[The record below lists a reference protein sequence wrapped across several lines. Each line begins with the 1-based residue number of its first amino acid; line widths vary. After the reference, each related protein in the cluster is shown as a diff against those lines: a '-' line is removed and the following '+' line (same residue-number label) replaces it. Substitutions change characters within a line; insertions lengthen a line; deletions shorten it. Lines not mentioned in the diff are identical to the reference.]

1 MAERD
6 PFSSGA
12 GPIERT
18 LAAVSRRIAEAGGA
32 VILAMMLVA
41 VLDVVLR
48 YVFNAPLSSS
58 YELIQLGMVLVVY
71 CGLAWC
77 GLTGGHIAVNFL
89 GALLDRPRLRW
100 LNALVHCV
108 GAILFLVIA
117 WRSAGEAVKYFA
129 SGETTN
135 MLKAPLYPFLAA
147 VAAGALLYAFTFGW
161 QCIRSLRG
169 TGGSGGGHG

>member
-1 MAERD
+1 MRG
-6 PFSSGA
+6 PSLPGA

-18 LAAVSRRIAEAGGA
+18 LATVSRRTAEAGGI

>member
-1 MAERD
+1 MTAHD
-6 PFSSGA
+6 PSWSGA

-18 LAAVSRRIAEAGGA
+18 LAAVSRRIAEAGGI

-58 YELIQLGMVLVVY
+58 YELTQLGMVLVVY

-77 GLTGGHIAVNFL
+77 GLTGGHITVNFV

-117 WRSAGEAVKYFA
+117 WRSTGEAVKYFA

-135 MLKAPLYPFLAA
+135 MLKAPIYPFLAA
-147 VAAGALLYAFTFGW
+147 VAAGALLYAVTLGRL
-161 QCIRSLRG
+161 CVRALRG
-169 TGGSGGGHG
+169 AGESGGGHG

>member
-1 MAERD
+1 MTVPD
-6 PFSSGA
+6 PSLPGA

-18 LAAVSRRIAEAGGA
+18 LATVSRRTAEAGGI

>member
-1 MAERD
+1 VRG
-6 PFSSGA
+6 PSLPGA

-18 LAAVSRRIAEAGGA
+18 LATVSRRTAEAGGI

>member
-1 MAERD
+1 MTARD
-6 PFSSGA
+6 PSWSGA
-12 GPIERT
+12 GTFGRT
-18 LAAVSRRIAEAGGA
+18 LASVSGRIAEAGGM

-58 YELIQLGMVLVVY
+58 YELTQLAMVLVVY

-77 GLTGGHIAVNFL
+77 GLTGGHIAVNFV

-135 MLKAPLYPFLAA
+135 MLKAPIYPFLAA
-147 VAAGALLYAFTFGW
+147 VAAGALLYAVTLGW
-161 QCIRSLRG
+161 QCVRSLRG
-169 TGGSGGGHG
+169 AGGSGGGHG

>member
-1 MAERD
+1 M
-6 PFSSGA
+6 
-12 GPIERT
+12 
-18 LAAVSRRIAEAGGA
+18 
-32 VILAMMLVA
+32 ILAMMFVA

-77 GLTGGHIAVNFL
+77 GLTGGHIAVNFV

-161 QCIRSLRG
+161 QCIKSLRG
-169 TGGSGGGHG
+169 PGGSGSGHG

>member
-1 MAERD
+1 MTAHD
-6 PFSSGA
+6 PSWSGA

-18 LAAVSRRIAEAGGA
+18 LAAVSRRIAEAGGI

-77 GLTGGHIAVNFL
+77 GLTGGHIAVNFV

-100 LNALVHCV
+100 LNALVHGV

-117 WRSAGEAVKYFA
+117 WRSTGEAVKYFA

-147 VAAGALLYAFTFGW
+147 VAAGALLYAVTLALLSVKAL
-161 QCIRSLRG
+161 RSAG
-169 TGGSGGGHG
+169 ESGGGHG

>member
-1 MAERD
+1 MTVPDPSLPGAE
-6 PFSSGA
+6 
-12 GPIERT
+12 PIERT
-18 LAAVSRRIAEAGGA
+18 LAAVSRRIAEAGGI

-41 VLDVVLR
+41 VLDVLLR

-77 GLTGGHIAVNFL
+77 GLTGGHIAVNFV
-89 GALLDRPRLRW
+89 GVLLDRPRLRW

-108 GAILFLVIA
+108 GAILFAVIA

-135 MLKAPLYPFLAA
+135 MLKAPIYPFMAA
-147 VAAGALLYAFTFGW
+147 VAAGALLYALTLGW
-161 QCIRSLRG
+161 QCIRVLRG
-169 TGGSGGGHG
+169 MGASGDGHG

>member
-1 MAERD
+1 MRD
-6 PFSSGA
+6 PSLPGA

-18 LAAVSRRIAEAGGA
+18 LATVSRRTAEAGGI

>member
-1 MAERD
+1 MTVRG
-6 PFSSGA
+6 PSLPGA

-18 LAAVSRRIAEAGGA
+18 LATVSRRTAEAGGI

-48 YVFNAPLSSS
+48 YLFNAPLSSS

>member
-1 MAERD
+1 MRG
-6 PFSSGA
+6 PSLPGA
-12 GPIERT
+12 GPIERA
-18 LAAVSRRIAEAGGA
+18 LAAASRRIAEAGGI

-117 WRSAGEAVKYFA
+117 WRSAGEAVTYFT

-161 QCIRSLRG
+161 QCVRSLRG

>member
-1 MAERD
+1 M
-6 PFSSGA
+6 
-12 GPIERT
+12 
-18 LAAVSRRIAEAGGA
+18 VSRRIAEAGGI

-77 GLTGGHIAVNFL
+77 GLTGGHIAVNFV

-108 GAILFLVIA
+108 GAILFLVVA

-147 VAAGALLYAFTFGW
+147 VAAGALLYAITLGW
-161 QCIRSLRG
+161 LCVRALRG
-169 TGGSGGGHG
+169 AGESRDGHG

>member
-1 MAERD
+1 M
-6 PFSSGA
+6 
-12 GPIERT
+12 
-18 LAAVSRRIAEAGGA
+18 
-32 VILAMMLVA
+32 ILAMMLVA

-77 GLTGGHIAVNFL
+77 GLTGGHIAVNFV
-89 GALLDRPRLRW
+89 GTLLDRPRLRW
-100 LNALVHCV
+100 LNALVHGV

-135 MLKAPLYPFLAA
+135 MLKAPLYPFMAA
-147 VAAGALLYAFTFGW
+147 VAAGALLYAVTLGW
-161 QCIRSLRG
+161 LCVRAPCG
-169 TGGSGGGHG
+169 AGGSGSGHG

>member
-1 MAERD
+1 MPD
-6 PFSSGA
+6 PFSPGA
-12 GPIERT
+12 GTGEPI
-18 LAAVSRRIAEAGGA
+18 LAAVSRLIAEAGGI
-32 VILAMMLVA
+32 VILAMMFVA

-48 YVFNAPLSSS
+48 YLYNAPLSSS

-77 GLTGGHIAVNFL
+77 GLTGGHIAVNFV

-100 LNALVHCV
+100 LNALVHGA

-117 WRSAGEAVKYFA
+117 WRSAGEALKYFA

-147 VAAGALLYAFTFGW
+147 VAAGALLYAVTLGW
-161 QCIRSLRG
+161 QCVRALRAA
-169 TGGSGGGHG
+169 GGSGSGLG